1 MPGVEV
7 AGTSPASPE
16 HPDHLL
22 FKSHKLL
29 PRRSNSI
36 PDAQVAQIS
45 PLGQNG
51 TSSDGLSFTT
61 VLVLP
66 LTPPGV
72 AQDDSPTGTAM
83 QKAAASSSSVVAML
97 TPSKPSHPPTPE
109 TTPPRGLASS
119 RSELN
124 HFGYISSSSR
134 AESFQTACEMISDA
148 ETETPRRSVPS
159 LSCSTTQISIPRN
172 GGLERSDTGSGET
185 TPRKTQ
191 PPNFPRICSRSE
203 VSTENYAQGHEE
215 NSPIA
220 IARRQVASSGCGP
233 GPRVI
238 QPIRDASKRSRDL
251 SDVGAPDDEGPTRG
265 RKGLRE
271 RVTQVQDSQDNSAMD
286 QFRKQI
292 GWPDDRPGPTG
303 PEDIRRLSGVSTT
316 SSTVEAIII
325 DTTPRPARRAL
336 RHTEKRLSLR
346 SVSSPITRSERTS
359 ITSRSDLQHHRLIH
373 KAARITEN
381 NRRSIVSDI
390 SISGSSTLG
399 APQPAVDVVPVVVI
413 PQRRSSL
420 KATSNSTSTAPAKSR
435 RSRLS
440 SRHVPTLPNSRRGS
454 LDLPRQR
461 KRTLSDPLASM
472 TQVAADRR
480 GRSFDRPYIPPRSS
494 SLSAPTS
501 QNNSGTTSLTSV
513 SLRSHTL
520 AIEME
525 TKRQQPPEPAQP
537 AVVPNPRGRERLDAA
552 ENSKTQS
559 ILIGVEDMTHLRP
572 PSGPFTQYSI
582 PSSSPGPFE
591 IDEAR
596 TVAIFPHNNESLLL
610 VDPQVQ
616 SSLQG
621 RMHLMDHH
629 QPNPAQPRT
638 PDPAQQRER
647 DVDSPL
653 RNPRPPPP
661 LPPVAIL
668 LPLKYEPDTDLAL
681 KADATDGATSRPSSK
696 RRGRIARPRSESFNS
711 FVRSLSLTSAKNPKA
726 GEDIDGRLQ
735 PFWRPRRFWP
745 ETPEG
750 GSPADEMGPQPQKTE
765 QSDQVIS
772 NSLGMPHKRI
782 VFEGPPISPH
792 LAATR
797 RSDGSTLYRHANRS
811 TLVES
816 RIFSP
821 EALYSQSSLH
831 QRQFPAVSWWR
842 RRVRSG
848 MLRSLRRRM
857 RNSMQQRAE
866 AKREA
871 RREKLKQSIGEAV
884 LVNCST
890 QVRRAIQ

>member
-159 LSCSTTQISIPRN
+159 L
-172 GGLERSDTGSGET
+172 
-185 TPRKTQ
+185 
-191 PPNFPRICSRSE
+191 
-203 VSTENYAQGHEE
+203 
-215 NSPIA
+215 
-220 IARRQVASSGCGP
+220 SGCGP